1 MDALLQ
7 LKESLSERYDIKRE
21 IGAGGMATVYLAQD
35 LRHDRPVALKLLNPE
50 LGAVLGV
57 ERFLAEIRVTA
68 NLQHPN
74 LLPLF
79 DSGAADGL
87 LYYVMPFVDG
97 ESLRA
102 RLDREK
108 QLPVDEA
115 VRMAVAIANALA
127 YAHSHGVIHRD
138 LKPENILL
146 QSGQPVIADFGIA
159 LAVSN
164 AGGSRI
170 TQTGLSLGTPQ
181 YMSPEQAT
189 GDRVIDGRSD
199 IYSLGAV
206 AYEMLT
212 GDPPH
217 TGSTSQAII
226 ARMLTEKPRSMRTSR
241 AAIPENVEYAVQHAL
256 EKLPADRFSTAQ
268 EFADALQG
276 RGAHHTAPFEEST
289 RAQGLVAAR
298 GWKSRTRDPLTL
310 GLAVVAIAAI
320 TTAAFALAATRKS
333 SSRSPMPVVRYVI
346 WAPDSSRPSGNF
358 PWPAAV
364 SPDGGTVVYSPANG
378 RMLVSLRT
386 SQLEARPIPGSDE
399 AGQVIFSPDGQWLAF
414 ESNGKL
420 RKVRL
425 DGNSPVTVSDG
436 NSYNGAD
443 WTTRDEIILGSE
455 GARRGL
461 SRVSANGGD
470 LTEFVKPDSAKG
482 ETDYLW
488 PIATPDGKSVVFAV
502 WTGSLGSAM
511 LASTSIDGGKVNYL
525 GLKAIRPL
533 AIVDRTLV
541 YLQSDG
547 VVMAVKLGRSA
558 KKTDGPALP
567 VHDPVYI
574 APGVNGNSEIFVSH
588 GGALVTSRG
597 GTSSRLAWIGKDGS
611 VTPVFSEVR
620 AFGPPRLSPDGK
632 SIAVTV
638 DDNGKLDVWIYDLAG
653 RTFSRLTSTKGAAFP
668 KWSPDGT
675 KLFYVGLGANDR
687 FAIWSQSADGGTQAE
702 KVVDSPGPT
711 SSLTVAPDGK
721 SIVFSAYTDNSWNLF
736 RAPIDSAGG
745 GKPYLFDTA
754 NEAAPAF
761 SPDGKWVAMVSDQS
775 GRNEVFIRSY
785 PNPSARLQVSA
796 GGGSEPVWSHDGSRL
811 YYRSNA
817 VALAATLMT
826 SPSVRVIARDTL
838 LKDVGSMLASGN
850 GVGYDVAQDGRFLG
864 RLTNRDDY
872 QLVVVPNW
880 RTELEQRLASAKRR

>member
-97 ESLRA
+97 ESLRT

-115 VRMAVAIANALA
+115 VRMTVAIANALA

-199 IYSLGAV
+199 IYSLGAL

-217 TGSTSQAII
+217 TGSTPQAII
-226 ARMLTEKPRSMRTSR
+226 ARMLTEKPRSMRASR
-241 AAIPENVEYAVQHAL
+241 SAIPEQVEFAVQHAL
-256 EKLPADRFSTAQ
+256 EKLPADRFSTAH
-268 EFADALQG
+268 EFAEALQG
-276 RGAHHTAPFEEST
+276 RGTASTTSFGEATHTGSPT
-289 RAQGLVAAR
+289 IRND
-298 GWKSRTRDPLTL
+298 WKFRIHDPVTIVL
-310 GLAVVAIAAI
+310 GVI
-320 TTAAFALAATRKS
+320 ALAAIGGAAFFYGTARS
-333 SSRSPMPVVRYVI
+333 ISRRPVAPVVRYVI
-346 WAPDSSRPSGNF
+346 WAPDSSRPVGNF
-358 PWPAAV
+358 PWPGAI
-364 SPDGGTVVYSPANG
+364 SPDGGTVVYTPANSTG
-378 RMLVSLRT
+378 LVALRT
-386 SQLEARPIPGSDE
+386 NQLEARPIPGTEE
-399 AGQVIFSPDGQWLAF
+399 AGETFFSPDGQWVAF
-414 ESNGKL
+414 ESSGKL

-425 DGNSPVTVSDG
+425 DGSSPVTISDG

-443 WTTRDEIILGSE
+443 WTSRDEIVLGSE
-455 GARRGL
+455 GDKRGL
-461 SRVSANGGD
+461 SRVSANGGE
-470 LTEFVKPDSAKG
+470 LTEFVKPNEAKG
-482 ETDYLW
+482 ETDYVW
-488 PIATPDGKSVVFAV
+488 PIATPDGKSVVFVV
-502 WTGSLGSAM
+502 WKGN
-511 LASTSIDGGKVNYL
+511 LASSTLASVSIDGGSVNYFN
-525 GLKAIRPL
+525 LKGIRPL
-533 AIVDRTLV
+533 AVLGRTLL
-541 YLQSDG
+541 YLQYDG
-547 VVMAVKLGRSA
+547 VAMAVQLENSA
-558 KKTDGPALP
+558 KKTDGAPLP
-567 VHDPVYI
+567 VHDPVYVQ
-574 APGVNGNSEIFVSH
+574 PGINGNSEIFISS
-588 GGALVTSRG
+588 GGALLTSRG
-597 GTSSRLAWIGKDGS
+597 GTSSRLAWIAKDGTR
-611 VTPVFSEVR
+611 TPVFNDVKR
-620 AFGPPRLSPDGK
+620 FGAPRLSPDGN

-638 DDNGKLDVWIYDLAG
+638 DDRGKLDVWIYDLVG

-668 KWSPDGT
+668 QWSADGSRV
-675 KLFYVGLGANDR
+675 FYVGLSEDDR
-687 FAIWSQSADGGTQAE
+687 FSIFSQSADGGTQAE
-702 KVVDSPGPT
+702 KIVDAPGPIT
-711 SSLTVAPDGK
+711 SLAVSPDGK
-721 SIVFSAYTDNSWNLF
+721 SILFTAYTNNSWNLYSASPGTASQS
-736 RAPIDSAGG
+736 RA
-745 GKPYLFDTA
+745 YLTEGY
-754 NEAAPAF
+754 NETGPAF
-761 SPDGKWVAMVSDQS
+761 SPDGKWVAMSSDQS
-775 GRNEVFIRSY
+775 GRSEVFIRSY
-785 PNPSARLQVSA
+785 PTPSARLQVSA
-796 GGGSEPVWSHDGSRL
+796 SGGDEALWSRDGTRV
-811 YYRSNA
+811 YFRSGA
-817 VALAATLMT
+817 VIIAATLAT
-826 SPSVRVIARDTL
+826 SPSVRVIARDTVL
-838 LKDVGSMLASGN
+838 TDMGSISTAGN
-850 GVGYDVAQDGRFLG
+850 GVGYDVARDGRFLG

-880 RTELEQRLASAKRR
+880 RAELAQRLASAKRR